1 LLETIN
7 RRKIMKRFSG
17 KVVAIILCLVLV
29 MTLVAACGSSDT
41 AASAKESA
49 KEEKGVAEKETIT
62 LRISGGQPESAPMV
76 EYTTNYFC
84 DEVAKQVA
92 ENTDYEIEWM
102 KGWAGSM
109 VKLGEALEGIES
121 GIVDIGITVI
131 PLEPAKL
138 KIWNMFYYMPFASY
152 DSTVGIPIVMDMIEK
167 YPELTEV
174 FDDYNTMFVGLA
186 HTEPYG
192 MFSSYEITSV
202 NDLDGEKVGAA
213 GANLTWVEGSGA
225 ASVQSPLPEMYTSI
239 QTGVYKVGIQPASMA
254 INVQGHE
261 VAPYIVDGFSSIP
274 CDLLIMNKD
283 SFAKLPK
290 EVQDI
295 IVSVGKTYTATEPQF
310 VMDSYAACR
319 ARAIEEGATVHTLTQ
334 EEKVEWANAIPNS
347 VGKIIAE
354 LEEMGYPA
362 AEMADY
368 YYSEL
373 EKVGV
378 QQARKWEY

>member
-1 LLETIN
+1 MRN
-7 RRKIMKRFSG
+7 SSVRKIVSL
-17 KVVAIILCLVLV
+17 ILCLML
-29 MTLVAACGSSDT
+29 TLTIAVGCGAKDATASDSEQAT
-41 AASAKESA
+41 TEQGA
-49 KEEKGVAEKETIT
+49 AEKQTIT

-76 EYTTNYFC
+76 EYTSNYFC
-84 DEVAKQVA
+84 DEVAKQVS

-109 VKLGEALEGIES
+109 VKLGEALEGIET
-121 GIVDIGITVI
+121 GIVDMGIVVI

-152 DSTVGIPIVMDMIEK
+152 DSTVGGPIVMDMIEK
-167 YPELTEV
+167 YPALTEV
-174 FDDYNTMFVGLA
+174 FDDYNSMFIGLA
-186 HTEPYG
+186 HSEPYG
-192 MFSSYEITSV
+192 LFSSYEITSV
-202 NDLDGEKVGAA
+202 KDLDGKKVGAA

-225 ASVQSPLPEMYTSI
+225 ATVQSPLPEMYTSI
-239 QTGVYKVGIQPASMA
+239 QTGVYQVGIQPASMA
-254 INVQGHE
+254 INVQAHE
-261 VAPYIVDGFSSIP
+261 VAPFIVDGFSSIP
-274 CDLLIMNKD
+274 CDLLVMNKD
-283 SFAKLPK
+283 SFASLPA

-295 IVSVGKTYTATEPQF
+295 IVAVGKSYTATEPQY

-319 ARAIEEGATVHTLTQ
+319 ARAIEEGATVHSLTQ
-334 EEKVEWANAIPNS
+334 DEKVEWANAIPNS
-347 VGKIIAE
+347 VGQIIAE

-378 QQARKWEY
+378 SQARKWEY

>member
-1 LLETIN
+1 MKMSYKKLIALFICLLLTMVLIVGCGSTESDT
-7 RRKIMKRFSG
+7 SG
-17 KVVAIILCLVLV
+17 K
-29 MTLVAACGSSDT
+29 
-41 AASAKESA
+41 
-49 KEEKGVAEKETIT
+49 EKIT
-62 LRISGGQPESAPMV
+62 LRISGGQPESAPMI
-76 EYTTNYFC
+76 EYISEYFC
-84 DEVAKQVA
+84 GEVAKQVS

-109 VKLGEALEGIES
+109 VKLGEALEGVET
-121 GIVDIGITVI
+121 GIVDIGVTVI

-152 DSTVGIPIVMDMIEK
+152 DSTVGGPIIMDMLEK

-174 FDDYNTMFVGLA
+174 FDDHNSMFIGVG

-202 NDLDGEKVGAA
+202 KDLDGEKVGAA

-225 ASVQSPLPEMYTSI
+225 ASVQSALPEMYTSI

-254 INVQGHE
+254 INVQAHE

-283 SFAKLPK
+283 SFESLPT
-290 EVQDI
+290 EVQEI
-295 IVSVGKTYTATEPQF
+295 IVSVGKSYTATEPQF
-310 VMDSYAACR
+310 VMDSYEACR
-319 ARAIEEGATVHTLTQ
+319 ERAVEEGATVHSLTQ

-347 VGKIIAE
+347 VGKIVAE

-373 EKVGV
+373 EKAGV
-378 QQARKWEY
+378 DQAKIWEY